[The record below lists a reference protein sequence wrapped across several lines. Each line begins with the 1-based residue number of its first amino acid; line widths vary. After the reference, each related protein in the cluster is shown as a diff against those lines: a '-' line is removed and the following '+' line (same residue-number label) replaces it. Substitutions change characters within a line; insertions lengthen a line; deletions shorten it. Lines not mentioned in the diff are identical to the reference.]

1 MRAAAV
7 FCRLRVVAATTPAS
21 RKFHGTM
28 RSARRSRR
36 DCALGLAT
44 ARTAPR
50 GPRWSAAWSR
60 RRPRARRTNS
70 SPSSTAVPAN
80 TSSPRPALH
89 GQGLAGE
96 GGLVDRRAPAL
107 HHAVDAY
114 GHAGAHRHHVADTQR
129 RSRHGPFAVALHQL
143 HRLGCGQERVHQL
156 AFGAGAG
163 CSFRAFPPDPEG
175 TWWTLPSWGR
185 AGRRTCRWP
194 RRRGPARPAARGPRR
209 AQRRGKEAP
218 AAPRRPDGAHGRGQK
233 PPARQKRAR
242 KRGHVHDQ
250 RLRARGRRRAPVAA
264 RRLHGLRVDGRQA
277 LQHAPT
283 PALPAGVAHRK
294 RPDARI
300 HGALQRV
307 PRRRAPRSKGA
318 STSAGG
324 TGPASS
330 TRRRP
335 GSSLAMRNSMA
346 RYFAALPEAFLAPF
360 SEGAPVAGAACA
372 PPATAASAVLHRR
385 RGLHALRVLG
395 RRRGLLR
402 EVEVVRLRHDVV
414 HLGLRLFDDVL
425 VCALGLQAL
434 RHSLHVA
441 LLGRGAGERLHPHR
455 PQQETGSHQQTAPR
469 PCLHA
474 YRLSARAAARAV
486 RERRRALS
494 QAAAP
499 FHPSFPKHVA

>member
-1 MRAAAV
+1 ME
-7 FCRLRVVAATTPAS
+7 
-21 RKFHGTM
+21 
-28 RSARRSRR
+28 RSLVSAPP
-36 DCALGLAT
+36 
-44 ARTAPR
+44 ART
-50 GPRWSAAWSR
+50 
-60 RRPRARRTNS
+60 RTNS
-70 SPSSTAVPAN
+70 SPSSTAVPREHVVA
-80 TSSPRPALH
+80 RPALH

-163 CSFRAFPPDPEG
+163 VVFERFPQIQKEHGGPCRLGVALGEGHADGRGVEDRHVQPRA
-175 TWWTLPSWGR
+175 
-185 AGRRTCRWP
+185 AK
-194 RRRGPARPAARGPRR
+194 R

-294 RPDARI
+294 RPDAADTRCT
-300 HGALQRV
+300 AAR
-307 PRRRAPRSKGA
+307 PRRRAPRSKA
-318 STSAGG
+318 H
-324 TGPASS
+324 
-330 TRRRP
+330 RRRRGNGAGQQHAQAP
-335 GSSLAMRNSMA
+335 RHLVGYAKLHGALLRRLA
-346 RYFAALPEAFLAPF
+346 EAFLAPF

-372 PPATAASAVLHRR
+372 PPATAASASCTAGAACTPSASWAADADSS
-385 RGLHALRVLG
+385 RG
-395 RRRGLLR
+395 
-402 EVEVVRLRHDVV
+402 
-414 HLGLRLFDDVL
+414 
-425 VCALGLQAL
+425 
-434 RHSLHVA
+434 
-441 LLGRGAGERLHPHR
+441 
-455 PQQETGSHQQTAPR
+455 
-469 PCLHA
+469 
-474 YRLSARAAARAV
+474 
-486 RERRRALS
+486 
-494 QAAAP
+494 
-499 FHPSFPKHVA
+499 